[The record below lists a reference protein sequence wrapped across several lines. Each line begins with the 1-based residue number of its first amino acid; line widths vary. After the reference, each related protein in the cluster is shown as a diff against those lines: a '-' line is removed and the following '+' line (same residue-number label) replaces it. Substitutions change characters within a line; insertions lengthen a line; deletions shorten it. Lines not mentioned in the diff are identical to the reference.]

1 MIRLS
6 KLDAAGRLGK
16 SPATINR
23 MIERGD
29 LTVEREPHG
38 TRYKVWVLLDDE
50 SPDGSPTASLDTSD
64 DASSDISL
72 LLELTQLR
80 ERVKS
85 LEELAEYHRQQIKDG
100 DWRYQ
105 EAMQQL
111 AAAQQV
117 NQNLTLALPPAQT
130 SSKRRSWWP
139 FK

>member
-1 MIRLS
+1 MLRLS
-6 KLDAAGRLGK
+6 KLDAAARLGK
-16 SPATINR
+16 SPATITR

-29 LTVEREPHG
+29 LRVEREPHG
-38 TRYKVWVLLDDE
+38 SRCKVWVLFDDE
-50 SPDGSPTASLDTSD
+50 SPDDSPAVSINT
-64 DASSDISL
+64 SSDISL

-85 LEELAEYHRQQIKDG
+85 LEELSDYHRQQIRDG
-100 DWRYQ
+100 EWRYQ

>member
-1 MIRLS
+1 MLRLS
-6 KLDAAGRLGK
+6 KLDAAARLGK

-23 MIERGD
+23 MIVRGD
-29 LTVEREPHG
+29 LRVEKELHG
-38 TRYKVWVLLDDE
+38 SRYKVWVLFDDE
-50 SPDGSPTASLDTSD
+50 SPHESLIVST

-85 LEELAEYHRQQIKDG
+85 LEELANYHRQQIRDG
-100 DWRYQ
+100 EWRYQ

-117 NQNLTLALPPAQT
+117 NQNLTAALPPAQT
-130 SSKRRSWWP
+130 TSKRRSWWP
-139 FK
+139 FG